1 MRHAPPEGVGTVTAP
16 KQTED
21 LIKVRWEPHEDQIL
35 VELWP
40 DGTVPEISA
49 SLPGRTIRACAS
61 RARVLG
67 IKCTN
72 RQHLNK
78 VVSPVFMREG
88 VPGKFCTGPCR
99 EWLPL
104 EKFGRHQTCAG
115 GRRNICSTCEGR
127 VAQEKHSERRCAAVR
142 AYQIRNPEKTRH
154 HQMNAR
160 HKRRAYLKIGVGVSP
175 EQIRELFELFG
186 GMCAYCK
193 TNEAT
198 TIDHVIPLSRGGEH
212 IIENIVPACLGCNCS
227 KQARTPEEW
236 SAARAR
242 KEK

>member
-1 MRHAPPEGVGTVTAP
+1 MTAP

-127 VAQEKHSERRCAAVR
+127 RAYANNPEQKIAHVR
-142 AYQIRNPEKTRH
+142 AYQVRHPEKHRV
-154 HQMNAR
+154 HQHNASV
-160 HKRRAYLKIGVGVSP
+160 RRRVLTGPKSGPHGITTGDLKLL
-175 EQIRELFELFG
+175 RDLFG
-186 GMCAYCK
+186 DLCVYCGDPAD
-193 TNEAT
+193 TL
-198 TIDHVIPLSRGGEH
+198 DHVVPLTRGGEH
-212 IIENIVPACLGCNCS
+212 SISNLVPACRPCNSS
-227 KQARTPEEW
+227 KHDKLLSEW
-236 SAARAR
+236 SGRR
-242 KEK
+242 MPQEK